1 LDIASEAKMYI
12 LLRNMAQKTF
22 NGTKTGGTSTTGTR
36 SSLIPQAGL
45 TYISVGHRPS
55 LINFHDIKLRLAG
68 DGTNHEMITIDKA
81 SSSISSTFQTI
92 QESQFNL

>member
-1 LDIASEAKMYI
+1 MYI

-22 NGTKTGGTSTTGTR
+22 NGTKTGDTTGTR

-68 DGTNHEMITIDKA
+68 DGTNHEMIIIDKA
-81 SSSISSTFQTI
+81 SSSISSTIQTL
-92 QESQFNL
+92 QESQFANL